1 MELLRH
7 VAQLG
12 PAVHWDPLEQMDS
25 VVHWEQRAL
34 VAQMESR
41 VLQAC
46 SARWGQSALMVP
58 AVQRMEPLARS
69 ARQVLAVRSAR
80 QEALTLPVVRLARR
94 VLAVRSAQT
103 ELRARWG
110 QSEVSAPQ
118 TYLVQRWGPA
128 ESLLGQIPQR
138 VFPGKV
144 RWNLPRAG
152 GGECRGRPSRAGREG
167 RRRGQWRREA

>member
-12 PAVHWDPLEQMDS
+12 PAVDWEPLEQMDS

-69 ARQVLAVRSAR
+69 ARQGTLA
-80 QEALTLPVVRLARR
+80 LPVVRWARQ